1 MNDEENRLL
10 ELLVRLGWLL
20 RGRHM
25 RGLRE
30 HGPMSTPH
38 QGQGRILALLR
49 IKPAI
54 SQKELATILDIRSQ
68 SLGELLAK
76 LERQGYITRTPST
89 EDRRVMDIRLT
100 EAGQAASDTPDET
113 EDSESFLTCLTQE
126 EQLTLAEF
134 LERLIGKLEAQVTA
148 EGSERGRHFHGP
160 FEHGHEFERF
170 HGRGH
175 HR

>member
-1 MNDEENRLL
+1 
-10 ELLVRLGWLL
+10 L

-49 IKPAI
+49 IKPEI
-54 SQKELATILDIRSQ
+54 SQKELSTILDIRSQ

-76 LERQGYITRTPST
+76 LERQGFITRTPST

-100 EAGQAASDTPDET
+100 EAGKAASDALEEI
-113 EDSESFLTCLTQE
+113 EDTDSFLSCLTQE
-126 EQLTLAEF
+126 EQATLADY
-134 LERLIGKLEAQVTA
+134 LERMIGKLEAQA
-148 EGSERGRHFHGP
+148 ETDDPEPGRHFHGP
-160 FEHGHEFERF
+160 FGPEHPFERF

-175 HR
+175 HRRG